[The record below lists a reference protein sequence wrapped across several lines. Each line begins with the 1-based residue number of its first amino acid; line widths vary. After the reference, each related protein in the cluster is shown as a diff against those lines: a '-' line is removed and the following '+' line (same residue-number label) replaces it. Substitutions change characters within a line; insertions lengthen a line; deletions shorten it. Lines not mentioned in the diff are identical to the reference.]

1 MTDTDTQV
9 IPMMTRNESHACQA
23 MERTTSNKTEP
34 ADMGEKSTARVPS
47 VKVAIVGNVD
57 SGKST
62 LCGLLSKGIA
72 DDGNGKTRATVFN
85 YNHENSSG
93 RTSSVAHEIM
103 GWDEDGKQ
111 QFPDHFSQNKNKY
124 WNEVVKKSSKF
135 VNLIDLCGHEK
146 YLKTTMTGMVGL
158 VPDYAM
164 VIVGA
169 NLGLSKMTREHLGI
183 AMSMKLP
190 FFIVVTKVDMV
201 DKAVLDQTVSD
212 LKKLMKH
219 PSCGKMPLVIEK
231 DEDINFA
238 TSDIDQPASVLCPIF
253 KVSSV
258 SLENIDLLIK
268 FFYRMKSR
276 NAVNPLIG
284 SNTDP
289 LQIGI
294 HETFTVK
301 GVGLTMAG
309 TLLSGTLNTG
319 QVVLCGPDKLG
330 KFKSLVVS
338 SVHVNR
344 VPVETAY
351 SGDYICCAVKPANKK
366 NVITRKDIRK
376 GMMLL
381 DPNLE
386 PVPAWEFD
394 ALVEVLQI
402 TARISI
408 GYQAYMHCGMIRQSV
423 TVVTMDKDVLMPK
436 DIARVRFRFMFSP
449 EYIRKDL
456 PLLIREGRTK
466 VKGTIT
472 RVVPIKEP
480 VNALLA
486 APQQEMMEGD

>member
-1 MTDTDTQV
+1 MQQT
-9 IPMMTRNESHACQA
+9 I
-23 MERTTSNKTEP
+23 P
-34 ADMGEKSTARVPS
+34 ADRLPKALNDTTDMEEKKQLFADPS

-85 YNHENSSG
+85 YNHENTTG

-103 GWDEDGKQ
+103 GWDENGVQ

-124 WNEVVKKSSKF
+124 WTEVVKKSSRF

-169 NLGLSKMTREHLGI
+169 NLGLSKMTKEHLGI
-183 AMSMKLP
+183 ALSMKLP

-201 DKAVLDQTVSD
+201 DKVVLDQTVSD
-212 LKKLMKH
+212 LKRLLKH
-219 PSCGKMPLVIEK
+219 QSCGKSPLVIEK
-231 DEDINFA
+231 DSDINFA
-238 TSDIDQPASVLCPIF
+238 ASDMAQPASVLCPIF

-258 SLENIDLLIK
+258 TLENIDRLNK
-268 FFYRMKSR
+268 FFYRLKSR

-284 SNTDP
+284 KASDP
-289 LQIGI
+289 VQIGI

-309 TLLSGTLNTG
+309 TMLAGTLTTG
-319 QVVLCGPDKLG
+319 QVVLCGPDKSG
-330 KFKSLVVS
+330 KFRSLVIS
-338 SVHVNR
+338 SIHVNR
-344 VPVETAY
+344 AQVDAAHA
-351 SGDYICCAVKPANKK
+351 GDYICCAVKPASKKNAINKK
-366 NVITRKDIRK
+366 DVRK

-381 DPNLE
+381 DPSLE
-386 PVPAWEFD
+386 PVPAWEFE

-402 TARISI
+402 TARISV

-423 TVVTMDKDVLMPK
+423 TVLSMDKDVLMPK

-449 EYIRKDL
+449 EYIRNDL

-472 RVVPIKEP
+472 RVFPINQTDE
-480 VNALLA
+480 VQ
-486 APQQEMMEGD
+486 PQMPQEEMMEGD